1 MKKSFWL
8 LWSILGLALVFLL
21 DYSALGCEFVYDD
34 LGIIV
39 HNPYL
44 HSRNLFTALSFN
56 PFRSLVYFTYWVQW
70 QLGASSQGFRIF
82 NLLLHFLN
90 GLLLLAFCGRLFEDK
105 PLAGIF
111 ASLGLWLNPIFLE
124 SVNLISGRFDLMM
137 SFFYL
142 LGLICYLSYSRGW
155 KFRVGFYL
163 ALILA
168 LLSKEI
174 AVSLPLVCLVL
185 SWREEKILS
194 PKPIFFSILLVL
206 VFIFLRFNWTI
217 ILAKT
222 SEQMPGWGEYFLAQN
237 GLFWFSIFKVL
248 IPARLNFDYQLKI
261 YFPLALAGLF
271 FNIFFVGFLF
281 FSLKKR
287 KLFYRLILAGF
298 LIYLPLA
305 LIPLADI
312 FRETRIYLFALWIM
326 LVFGLSLSWLGKERL
341 KSILPLLG
349 VIYLCFFSLCWE
361 RAQKWRSAESLWRD
375 SVKKSPLKFRP
386 VYNYANALR
395 RKLKLKE
402 AEQVYLWAERLSP
415 SDLRVKTNLELIR
428 RINQNPA
435 LLRELEERFKA
446 EQEIP

>member
-1 MKKSFWL
+1 M
-8 LWSILGLALVFLL
+8 WSILGLALVFLL
-21 DYSALGCEFVYDD
+21 DYSALRCEFVYDD

-44 HSRNLFTALSFN
+44 HSRSLFTALSFN

-70 QLGASSQGFRIF
+70 QLGASSLGFRIF

-90 GLLLLAFCGRLFEDK
+90 GLLLLALCRRLFEDK
-105 PLAGIF
+105 PRAGIF

-124 SVNLISGRFDLMM
+124 AVNLIAGRFDLLM

-142 LGLICYLSYSRGW
+142 LCLICFLGFERSRIYQL
-155 KFRVGFYL
+155 GFYL
-163 ALILA
+163 FLLLA
-168 LLSKEI
+168 LFSKET

-185 SWREEKILS
+185 SWREDKILS

-237 GLFWFSIFKVL
+237 GLVWFALFKVFFP
-248 IPARLNFDYQLKI
+248 INLNFDYQLEI
-261 YFPLALAGLF
+261 SFWLGLVAFWFNLFLGILLFVSARQGRF
-271 FNIFFVGFLF
+271 FARIFLG
-281 FSLKKR
+281 
-287 KLFYRLILAGF
+287 YF

-305 LIPLADI
+305 VIPLADI
-312 FRETRIYLFALWIM
+312 FRESRIYLAGEWLM
-326 LVFGLSLSWLGKERL
+326 LVMGYGFYSLRKRYFRAVLF
-341 KSILPLLG
+341 G
-349 VIYLCFFSLCWE
+349 VIFLCFFSLSLE
-361 RAQKWRSAESLWRD
+361 RARDWSSAESLWRD
-375 SVKKSPLKFRP
+375 AVKKSPSKFRP

-415 SDLRVKTNLELIR
+415 SDLRVKSNLELIR
-428 RINQNPA
+428 KINQNPA
-435 LLRELEERFKA
+435 LLQELEKRLKA
-446 EQEIP
+446 VQEIP